1 MDDVKDASEFP
12 DQKREGSGRMS
23 GGDRRDAL
31 QAEMFFLEF
40 VGKFSPILPR
50 IETVCGLRVTIHI
63 AKRHD

>member
-1 MDDVKDASEFP
+1 MDDVKEASEFRTR
-12 DQKREGSGRMS
+12 REREADINQ
-23 GGDRRDAL
+23 GDRRDAL
-31 QAEMFFLEF
+31 QTEMFFLEF